1 MAKVKT
7 ADVINKT
14 DSKPVNKT
22 VPAGT
27 AVRTGNGQDRE
38 EMIAIA
44 AYYLAERRGFD
55 ESDPTQDWLD
65 AEYEIDS
72 TVYH

>member
-27 AVRTGNGQDRE
+27 AVRTGNGQDRD

-72 TVYH
+72 SVYH

>member
-7 ADVINKT
+7 TDVIDRT

-72 TVYH
+72 SVYH

>member
-72 TVYH
+72 SVYH

>member
-7 ADVINKT
+7 TDVIDKT
-14 DSKPVNKT
+14 DSKPVNKS

-72 TVYH
+72 LVYH

>member
-7 ADVINKT
+7 TDVIDKT
-14 DSKPVNKT
+14 DSKPVNKS

>member
-7 ADVINKT
+7 TDVIDRT

-22 VPAGT
+22 AQAGA

-72 TVYH
+72 SVYH

>member
-22 VPAGT
+22 VPVTT

-72 TVYH
+72 SVYH

>member
-7 ADVINKT
+7 TDVIDKT
-14 DSKPVNKT
+14 DSKPVNKS

-27 AVRTGNGQDRE
+27 AVRTGNAQDRE

-72 TVYH
+72 SVYH

>member
-7 ADVINKT
+7 TDVINKT

-22 VPAGT
+22 IPAGT

-72 TVYH
+72 SVYH

>member
-7 ADVINKT
+7 TDIIDKA

-22 VPAGT
+22 VPAGA

-72 TVYH
+72 SVYH

>member
-1 MAKVKT
+1 MAKVKST
-7 ADVINKT
+7 DVIDKT

-44 AYYLAERRGFD
+44 AYYLAERRWFD
-55 ESDPTQDWLD
+55 ESDSTQDWLD

-72 TVYH
+72 SVYH

>member
-7 ADVINKT
+7 TDVINKT

-22 VPAGT
+22 VPTAT

-72 TVYH
+72 SVYH

>member
-7 ADVINKT
+7 TDVIDRT

-55 ESDPTQDWLD
+55 ESDPTQNWLD

-72 TVYH
+72 SVYH

>member
-7 ADVINKT
+7 TDVIDKT

-22 VPAGT
+22 VPADT
-27 AVRTGNGQDRE
+27 AARMGNGQDRE

-72 TVYH
+72 SVYH